1 MAMILV
7 VEDDV
12 FHRDLLAR
20 FVQYLGHEATLASN
34 GMEAVTIAQR
44 DTPHLI
50 LMDMGLPVLDGWQA
64 TQQLRVM
71 FSREALPIIALTAY
85 AQVEEQD
92 RCLAAGCNDYAT
104 KPIDFTRLD
113 SLIQHWLAQR

>member
-1 MAMILV
+1 MILI

-20 FVQYLGHEATLASN
+20 FVTYLGHEVTLAPD
-34 GMEAVTIAQR
+34 GVQALARAQ
-44 DTPHLI
+44 DAPPQLVI
-50 LMDMGLPVLDGWQA
+50 MDMGLPVLDGWR
-64 TQQLRVM
+64 TTEQLRAT

-85 AQVEEQD
+85 AHAEERD

-104 KPIDFTRLD
+104 KPIDFTWLD
-113 SLIQHWLAQR
+113 ARITYWLAQH